1 MARNA
6 ALRRAGPPVVA
17 GLALLLGGITVWY
30 AWLVARHLRDDAR
43 QTSTLL
49 GRVFAG
55 LNDPRPDA
63 ATDALLDLAR
73 QVRSLGI
80 AIVVMDTA
88 GHITALDNAPPEI
101 GADTAQLR
109 AWISELDIENPPL
122 VQPGVGTIHYG
133 TGTAARRFA
142 SIAALEGA
150 VLLCLAL
157 LAGWAYRSQV
167 AAARD
172 RLWVA
177 MARESAHQ
185 LGTPLMSLTGWI
197 AYLRENPGTT
207 GVELAE
213 HLQADAERLERVAKR
228 FERIGRPARREPVG
242 LGALA
247 ERVVSYFRP
256 RLPTLASPVTLTLRA
271 TGPGPTALGDPVLLE
286 WALEAVIKN
295 AIDAL
300 SGRGGRIDVAVEAA
314 ARTARLSVIDD
325 GPGVPL
331 EVRAQLFEPGVSTKP
346 GGWGSAARR
355 RPARPV
361 DRDLPLAVRAPAA
374 ARGRPAG
381 LRAELH
387 DLRSG
392 RLGVLHQAPA
402 GAARALPQGES
413 PARDP
418 RHHFGREEPHGA
430 PGGAGRE
437 RRRPARASG
446 GGDLCGPRPGAPP
459 GQRHGLRRPPAVSA
473 HAVRGASGAS
483 RILAAPFRS
492 RAGGRIPGYQRRPVP
507 AREAA
512 SHGTPEPLRGGRR
525 RPGDLR
531 VARRGRAAHAPVSAG
546 LPRSDPHQARAELPL
561 HPGDPRRGEIGTAHV

>member
-1 MARNA
+1 M
-6 ALRRAGPPVVA
+6 GPPAVV
-17 GLALLLGGITVWY
+17 GLALLLGGITVGY
-30 AWLVARHLRDDAR
+30 AWVVARHLREDAR
-43 QTSTLL
+43 QTSILL

-55 LNDPRPDA
+55 LNDPGPDA

-80 AIVVMDTA
+80 AIVVTDTA
-88 GHITALDNAPPEI
+88 GHITALDNAPVSI
-101 GADTAQLR
+101 GRDTARLR
-109 AWISELDIENPPL
+109 AWIADLDLENAPL

-133 TGTAARRFA
+133 AGPAARRFA
-142 SIAALEGA
+142 GIAALEGA

-157 LAGWAYRSQV
+157 LAAWAYRSQV

-207 GVELAE
+207 GVELAD

-256 RLPTLASPVTLTLRA
+256 RLPTLASPVTLSLRA

-300 SGRGGRIDVAVEAA
+300 SGRGGRIDVTVDAA
-314 ARTARLSVIDD
+314 GGGRTARVSVRDD

-331 EVRAQLFEPGVSTKP
+331 EVRPQLFEPGVSTKP
-346 GGWGSAARR
+346 GGWGIGLALARR
-355 RPARPV
+355 IVEQQHGGRLVYRPAPG
-361 DRDLPLAVRAPAA
+361 AV
-374 ARGRPAG
+374 G
-381 LRAELH
+381 
-387 DLRSG
+387 
-392 RLGVLHQAPA
+392 
-402 GAARALPQGES
+402 
-413 PARDP
+413 
-418 RHHFGREEPHGA
+418 
-430 PGGAGRE
+430 GGAE
-437 RRRPARASG
+437 
-446 GGDLCGPRPGAPP
+446 GAEFVLEFP
-459 GQRHGLRRPPAVSA
+459 LV
-473 HAVRGASGAS
+473 
-483 RILAAPFRS
+483 AA
-492 RAGGRIPGYQRRPVP
+492 G
-507 AREAA
+507 
-512 SHGTPEPLRGGRR
+512 
-525 RPGDLR
+525 
-531 VARRGRAAHAPVSAG
+531 
-546 LPRSDPHQARAELPL
+546 
-561 HPGDPRRGEIGTAHV
+561 

>member
-30 AWLVARHLRDDAR
+30 AWVVARHLRDDAR
-43 QTSTLL
+43 QTSSLL

-101 GADTAQLR
+101 GADTAHLR
-109 AWISELDIENPPL
+109 AWISELDVENPPL

-142 SIAALEGA
+142 S
-150 VLLCLAL
+150 
-157 LAGWAYRSQV
+157 
-167 AAARD
+167 
-172 RLWVA
+172 
-177 MARESAHQ
+177 
-185 LGTPLMSLTGWI
+185 
-197 AYLRENPGTT
+197 
-207 GVELAE
+207 
-213 HLQADAERLERVAKR
+213 
-228 FERIGRPARREPVG
+228 IGRPARREPVG

-346 GGWGSAARR
+346 GGWGIGLALARR
-355 RPARPV
+355 IVEQQHGGRLVYRPAPTGEGAEFV
-361 DRDLPLAVRAPAA
+361 LEFPL
-374 ARGRPAG
+374 
-381 LRAELH
+381 
-387 DLRSG
+387 
-392 RLGVLHQAPA
+392 
-402 GAARALPQGES
+402 
-413 PARDP
+413 
-418 RHHFGREEPHGA
+418 
-430 PGGAGRE
+430 
-437 RRRPARASG
+437 
-446 GGDLCGPRPGAPP
+446 
-459 GQRHGLRRPPAVSA
+459 VSA
-473 HAVRGASGAS
+473 
-483 RILAAPFRS
+483 
-492 RAGGRIPGYQRRPVP
+492 
-507 AREAA
+507 
-512 SHGTPEPLRGGRR
+512 T
-525 RPGDLR
+525 
-531 VARRGRAAHAPVSAG
+531 
-546 LPRSDPHQARAELPL
+546 
-561 HPGDPRRGEIGTAHV
+561 